1 MVLNLSK
8 CTIYLEI
15 TLLKMGFI
23 EKNNNFIKME
33 LLVKEKEYVWGNI

>member
-15 TLLKMGFI
+15 TMLKTIFI
-23 EKNNNFIKME
+23 QKNNNFIKKE
-33 LLVKEKEYVWGNI
+33 LFVKEKE

>member
-15 TLLKMGFI
+15 TLLKMAFI
-23 EKNNNFIKME
+23 EKNNNFIKIE